1 MGSVMNVKIELPQHY
16 IETEGSLVQR
26 SLRSLKD
33 GDAFAVFDEYGDIG
47 VIGTGPWGDSSRRT
61 VFDRRRQYLAF
72 SSRASLLTTPTFS
85 PCRTLC
91 RAMSSIIS
99 G

>member
-33 GDAFAVFDEYGDIG
+33 GDAFAVFATSVSSARDLGGTLHDE
-47 VIGTGPWGDSSRRT
+47 RT
-61 VFDRRRQYLAF
+61 STVDG
-72 SSRASLLTTPTFS
+72 S
-85 PCRTLC
+85 
-91 RAMSSIIS
+91 IS
-99 G
+99 GSL